1 MLGVLAQ
8 IKADKDA
15 VDVLIP
21 PVENAERLLHEIQVL
36 QKQVDDLEY
45 KLDFRGQGV
54 KSMEEI
60 QSELNILETKK
71 YIFACQLFKLCISLF
86 SMWKCR

>member
-15 VDVLIP
+15 VDALIP
-21 PVENAERLLHEIQVL
+21 PLENAERLIQEIQVL

-71 YIFACQLFKLCISLF
+71 YICF
-86 SMWKCR
+86 STIQIMYFFVFHM